1 MILYHGSNMAI
12 DTIDLDKCR
21 PYKDFGKGF
30 YLTDIQEQAQRMAA
44 RTARMF
50 KGDPTLTAFEFDLK
64 EVMRAS
70 GLKVRIFEKP
80 DREWAKF
87 VMSNRDINTVQ
98 PCHDYDIVIGPVAD
112 DTIAR
117 LLRLYIENFISEE
130 QLLRE
135 LTFSKVTSQYFF
147 HSETIMNTN
156 NAKFLFEG
164 ISADVVRYLV
174 ERNDMD
180 LQEAISVFHN
190 SETFAQLED
199 FSTGLYIESPAYVY
213 DLLISELK
221 NGKLVQ

>member
-1 MILYHGSNMAI
+1 MAI

-147 HSETIMNTN
+147 HSET
-156 NAKFLFEG
+156 A
-164 ISADVVRYLV
+164 
-174 ERNDMD
+174 
-180 LQEAISVFHN
+180 
-190 SETFAQLED
+190 
-199 FSTGLYIESPAYVY
+199 
-213 DLLISELK
+213 LK
-221 NGKLVQ
+221 MLKRL